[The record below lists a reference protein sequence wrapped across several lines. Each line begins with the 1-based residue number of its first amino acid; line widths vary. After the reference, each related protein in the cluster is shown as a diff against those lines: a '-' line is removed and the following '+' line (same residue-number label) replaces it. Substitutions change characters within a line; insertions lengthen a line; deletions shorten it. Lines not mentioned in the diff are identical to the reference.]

1 MHQELSQEEASNWKR
16 DPVTKKVFARLAFVI
31 EDLKEMIVDGVQDV
45 EFTRG
50 FIQGARMVMQIQGD
64 EADGNTDA

>member
-1 MHQELSQEEASNWKR
+1 VRQELSQEEVSNWKR
-16 DPVTKKVFARLAFVI
+16 DPVTKKVFGRLAFVI

-50 FIQGARMVMQIQGD
+50 FIQGVRMSMQIEGD
-64 EADGNTDA
+64 EADGNTQ